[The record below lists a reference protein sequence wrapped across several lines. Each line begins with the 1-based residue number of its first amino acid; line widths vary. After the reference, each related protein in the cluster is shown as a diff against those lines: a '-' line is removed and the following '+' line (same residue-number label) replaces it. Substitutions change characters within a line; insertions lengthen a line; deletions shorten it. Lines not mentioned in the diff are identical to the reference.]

1 MNSES
6 LGGILLTGGSSTR
19 MGRDKATIRIDGT
32 SLAERSA
39 KLLSSFADI
48 AIEVGEGVSGLA
60 SVLEE
65 PRGNG
70 PLAAIIAG
78 HSELIRMGLDPRASC
93 LVLAC
98 DLPLLDAWVLDK
110 IASWPGGQSVLPVID
125 NFAQPLCARWAP
137 RDLRQAR
144 VAFDRDERSLQS
156 FPDRSLAVL
165 VDEKVWGEHIIAF
178 SDVDSPDDFVRLS
191 LVGDDHA

>member
-1 MNSES
+1 
-6 LGGILLTGGSSTR
+6 
-19 MGRDKATIRIDGT
+19 MGRDKATIRIDGS

-78 HSELIRMGLDPRASC
+78 HRELIRMGLNPNASC
-93 LVLAC
+93 IVLAC
-98 DLPLLDAWVLDK
+98 DLPLLEPWVLDK
-110 IASWPGGQSVLPVID
+110 IANWPGDQSILPVID
-125 NFAQPLCARWAP
+125 NFAQPLCARWAF
-137 RDLRQAR
+137 RDLRAAR
-144 VAFDRDERSLQS
+144 VAFGHDERSLQS
-156 FPDRSLAVL
+156 LPDRRLAVL
-165 VDEKVWGEHIIAF
+165 VDEIFWGDRIIAF

-191 LVGDDHA
+191 LVRDDHA